1 MDIYYDEE
9 KEAWCEYK
17 PYATID
23 VATEEDYKK
32 LQAAMEKENAVEPRY
47 GGLRRTGLGRWVPYM
62 AYCPQCNYEFDPDDD
77 RWMGGLKLK
86 IDCQIMLGSILYMH
100 KMKIRQP
107 TRVFGGRM

>member
-17 PYATID
+17 PYATFD

-77 RWMGGLKLK
+77 RWMKYCPMCGQKL
-86 IDCQIMLGSILYMH
+86 DWRNADGW
-100 KMKIRQP
+100 
-107 TRVFGGRM
+107 VD